1 MSSPKDTPFTKPNSE
16 SQYGKTPLESW
27 VGTVVSYDKQKEQIE
42 AGWGWRYK
50 VRIMGD
56 NTNSD
61 QITDEQL
68 SYAYVLLPTTAG
80 SGGAFK
86 MRSVRIS
93 QGDFVY
99 GVRGG
104 GAGAPTMILG
114 VFPRTKNQKKGK
126 GPNFINLSGFYGS
139 LNSDSEILDGEF
151 NEQTGPK
158 TPNTDPVGP
167 KNYNKAEQREPSDKS
182 EQLGV
187 TAVGDEDVDVE
198 KKLTPK
204 KMLLSL
210 KDYAKNLFK
219 GEDAVNSEENL
230 DKIIE
235 DAKSD
240 ESITNTEIEAAK
252 TAIKTSVKQ
261 NLIEEE
267 EAKKEEKELD
277 ELEVVN
283 VNDQGIIL
291 NSEAVRDGL
300 LTYVDGNGK
309 QFVKLTSP
317 SGDVK
322 FEPADEIRKSA
333 AKTAAYSDKIENED
347 DDVTFERVVDDDG
360 TITFTSSSQKTS
372 TSSSSVDIIYDEETN
387 TFTSTRV
394 TTSSETLSGLVVGSE
409 APKNDDDIK
418 LRLTQNSLTISKM
431 INLYDKVGNKEKSD
445 EAKKL
450 QKELK
455 NFIINDPSGYD
466 GSSLQAT
473 LKSKYG
479 GINY

>member
-114 VFPRTKNQKKGK
+114 VFPRTKNQKEGK

-187 TAVGDEDVDVE
+187 TAVGNEDVNVE
-198 KKLTPK
+198 AKLTPK
-204 KMLLSL
+204 KTIQSSQEYNEKVQKGEIAVKNEETLDNITEGALNGDIDPTVAIVATDSAV
-210 KDYAKNLFK
+210 KENIIEESVGNDIKKNLEEKKSEFK
-219 GEDAVNSEENL
+219 GEKMVEVKNPQGETILLKESVVEAGFSFASENK
-230 DKIIE
+230 D
-235 DAKSD
+235 D
-240 ESITNTEIEAAK
+240 
-252 TAIKTSVKQ
+252 
-261 NLIEEE
+261 
-267 EAKKEEKELD
+267 
-277 ELEVVN
+277 
-283 VNDQGIIL
+283 
-291 NSEAVRDGL
+291 
-300 LTYVDGNGK
+300 
-309 QFVKLTSP
+309 
-317 SGDVK
+317 
-322 FEPADEIRKSA
+322 
-333 AKTAAYSDKIENED
+333 ED
-347 DDVTFERVVDDDG
+347 DDVTFERVVDKDG
-360 TITFTSSSQKTS
+360 TITFKSSSEETV
-372 TSSSSVDIIYDEETN
+372 TGSSSVNITYDEETN
-387 TFTSTRV
+387 TFTSESV
-394 TTSSETLSGLVVGSE
+394 TTSSQTISGLVVGSQ
-409 APKNDDDIK
+409 APKNDTDIK
-418 LRLTQNSLTISKM
+418 LRLIQNQKRLNYFIK
-431 INLYDKVGNKEKSD
+431 LYNSPTFTGNREEKIA
-445 EAKKL
+445 EAKNYIKQL
-450 QKELK
+450 E
-455 NFIINDPSGYD
+455 NFENNPGDYN

-473 LKSKYG
+473 LKSKYDV
-479 GINY
+479 NY

>member
-42 AGWGWRYK
+42 SGWGWRYK

-114 VFPRTKNQKKGK
+114 VFPRTKNQKEGK

-151 NEQTGPK
+151 NEQTGPA
-158 TPNTDPVGP
+158 TPFTDPQGP
-167 KNYNKAEQREPSDKS
+167 KNYSKAEQREPSDKS

-187 TAVGDEDVDVE
+187 TPVGDENVNVE
-198 KKLTPK
+198 EKLTPK
-204 KMLLSL
+204 KNIQSSQEYNEKVQKGEIAVKNEETLDNITEGALNGDIDPTVAIVATDSAV
-210 KDYAKNLFK
+210 KENIIEESVGNDIKKNLEEKKNEFK
-219 GEDAVNSEENL
+219 GEKMVE
-230 DKIIE
+230 
-235 DAKSD
+235 
-240 ESITNTEIEAAK
+240 
-252 TAIKTSVKQ
+252 VK
-261 NLIEEE
+261 NP
-267 EAKKEEKELD
+267 KGD
-277 ELEVVN
+277 
-283 VNDQGIIL
+283 IIL
-291 NSEAVRDGL
+291 LPESVVEKGFSFASED
-300 LTYVDGNGK
+300 D
-309 QFVKLTSP
+309 
-317 SGDVK
+317 D
-322 FEPADEIRKSA
+322 
-333 AKTAAYSDKIENED
+333 ED
-347 DDVTFERVVDDDG
+347 DDVTFERVVDNDG
-360 TITFTSSSQKTS
+360 SITFKS
-372 TSSSSVDIIYDEETN
+372 TSKETKETVTGSSSVNITYDEETN
-387 TFTSTRV
+387 TFTSESV
-394 TTSSETLSGLVVGSE
+394 TTSSSTISGLVVGSE
-409 APKNDDDIK
+409 APKNDTDIK
-418 LRLTQNSLTISKM
+418 LRLIQNQKRLNYFID
-431 INLYDKVGNKEKSD
+431 LYNRPTYTGNKEEKIA
-445 EAKKL
+445 EAKNYIKQL
-450 QKELK
+450 D
-455 NFIINDPSGYD
+455 NFFENNPGDYN

-473 LKSKYG
+473 LKSKFNV
-479 GINY
+479 NY

>member
-1 MSSPKDTPFTKPNSE
+1 MSTPRDTPFSKPNSD

-27 VGTVVSYDKQKEQIE
+27 VGTVVSYDAQKEQIE
-42 AGWGWRYK
+42 SGWGWRYK

-114 VFPRTKNQKKGK
+114 VFPRTKNQKEGT
-126 GPNFINLSGFYGS
+126 GNFKNSTGFYGS

-151 NEQTGPK
+151 NEQTGPA
-158 TPNTDPVGP
+158 TPGTDPVGP

-204 KMLLSL
+204 KTIQSSQEYNEKVQKGEIAVKNEETLDNITEGALNGDIDPTVAIVATDSAV
-210 KDYAKNLFK
+210 KENIIEESVGNDIKKNLEEKKSEFK
-219 GEDAVNSEENL
+219 GEKMVEVKNPQGETILLKESVVEAGFSFASENK
-230 DKIIE
+230 D
-235 DAKSD
+235 D
-240 ESITNTEIEAAK
+240 
-252 TAIKTSVKQ
+252 
-261 NLIEEE
+261 
-267 EAKKEEKELD
+267 
-277 ELEVVN
+277 
-283 VNDQGIIL
+283 
-291 NSEAVRDGL
+291 
-300 LTYVDGNGK
+300 
-309 QFVKLTSP
+309 
-317 SGDVK
+317 
-322 FEPADEIRKSA
+322 
-333 AKTAAYSDKIENED
+333 ED
-347 DDVTFERVVDDDG
+347 DDVTFERVVDNDG
-360 TITFTSSSQKTS
+360 SITFKS
-372 TSSSSVDIIYDEETN
+372 TSKETKETVTGSSSVNITYDEETN
-387 TFTSTRV
+387 TFTSESV
-394 TTSSETLSGLVVGSE
+394 TTSSQTISGLVVGSE
-409 APKNDDDIK
+409 APKNDTDIK
-418 LRLTQNSLTISKM
+418 LRLIQNQKRLNYFIK
-431 INLYDKVGNKEKSD
+431 LYNSPTFTGNREEKIA
-445 EAKKL
+445 EAKNYIKQL
-450 QKELK
+450 E
-455 NFIINDPSGYD
+455 NFENNPGDYN

-473 LKSKYG
+473 LKSKYDV
-479 GINY
+479 NY

>member
-1 MSSPKDTPFTKPNSE
+1 MSTPRDTPFSKPNSD

-86 MRSVRIS
+86 LRSVRIS

-114 VFPRTKNQKKGK
+114 VFPRTKNQKQGK

-151 NEQTGPK
+151 NEQTGPG
-158 TPNTDPVGP
+158 TPGTDPVGP

-182 EQLGV
+182 KDLGV
-187 TAVGDEDVDVE
+187 IAGGDENVDVN

-210 KDYAKNLFK
+210 KDYAKNLFI

-235 DAKSD
+235 DVNKDKSR
-240 ESITNTEIEAAK
+240 TNTEIEVVK
-252 TAIKTSVKQ
+252 KAIDTSVNQ

-267 EAKKEEKELD
+267 EANNIKKEIDK
-277 ELEVVN
+277 LEVVN

-309 QFVKLTSP
+309 QFVKFTSS
-317 SGDVK
+317 SGEVT

-333 AKTAAYSDKIENED
+333 AKTAAYNDRIENED
-347 DDVTFERVVDDDG
+347 DDVTFERVVDNDG
-360 TITFTSSSQKTS
+360 TITFKSSPKETS
-372 TSSSSVDIIYDEETN
+372 TSSSSVNITYDEETN

-409 APKNDDDIK
+409 APKNDNDIK
-418 LRLTQNSLTISKM
+418 LRLVQNELRVQKM
-431 INLYDKVGNKEKSD
+431 IRLYEKVNLTEKVEI
-445 EAKKL
+445 AQRHL
-450 QKELK
+450 RELK
-455 NFIINDPSGYD
+455 TIDPTTYD
-466 GSSLQAT
+466 GSSLQAE
-473 LKSKYG
+473 LKSSYT
-479 GINY
+479 GIVY

>member
-27 VGTVVSYDKQKEQIE
+27 VGTVVSYDAQKEQIE
-42 AGWGWRYK
+42 SGWGWRYK

-114 VFPRTKNQKKGK
+114 VFPRTKNQKEGK

-158 TPNTDPVGP
+158 TPFTDPQGP
-167 KNYNKAEQREPSDKS
+167 KNYSKAEQREPSDKS

-187 TAVGDEDVDVE
+187 TPVGDENVNVE
-198 KKLTPK
+198 EKLTPK
-204 KMLLSL
+204 KNIQSSQEYNEKVQKGEIAVKNEETLDNITEGALNGDIDPTVAIVATDSAV
-210 KDYAKNLFK
+210 KENIIEESVGNDIKKNLEEKKNEFK
-219 GEDAVNSEENL
+219 GEKMVE
-230 DKIIE
+230 
-235 DAKSD
+235 
-240 ESITNTEIEAAK
+240 
-252 TAIKTSVKQ
+252 VK
-261 NLIEEE
+261 NP
-267 EAKKEEKELD
+267 KGD
-277 ELEVVN
+277 
-283 VNDQGIIL
+283 IIL
-291 NSEAVRDGL
+291 LPESVVEKGFSFASED
-300 LTYVDGNGK
+300 D
-309 QFVKLTSP
+309 
-317 SGDVK
+317 D
-322 FEPADEIRKSA
+322 
-333 AKTAAYSDKIENED
+333 ED
-347 DDVTFERVVDDDG
+347 DDVTFERVVDNDG
-360 TITFTSSSQKTS
+360 SITFKS
-372 TSSSSVDIIYDEETN
+372 TSKETKETVTGSSSVNITYDEETN
-387 TFTSTRV
+387 TFTSESV
-394 TTSSETLSGLVVGSE
+394 TTSSQTISGLVVGSE
-409 APKNDDDIK
+409 APKNDTDIK
-418 LRLTQNSLTISKM
+418 LRLIQNQKRLNYFID
-431 INLYDKVGNKEKSD
+431 LYNRPTYTGNKEEKIA
-445 EAKKL
+445 EAKNYIKQL
-450 QKELK
+450 D
-455 NFIINDPSGYD
+455 NFFENNPGDYN

-473 LKSKYG
+473 LKSKFNV
-479 GINY
+479 NY

>member
-114 VFPRTKNQKKGK
+114 VFPRTKNQKEGK

-151 NEQTGPK
+151 NEQTGPA
-158 TPNTDPVGP
+158 TPFTDPQGP
-167 KNYNKAEQREPSDKS
+167 KNYSKAEQREPSDKS

-187 TAVGDEDVDVE
+187 TPVGDENVNVE
-198 KKLTPK
+198 EKLTPK
-204 KMLLSL
+204 KNIQSSQEYNEKVQKGEIAVKNEETLDNITEGALNGDIDPTVAIVATDSAV
-210 KDYAKNLFK
+210 KENIIEESVGNDIKKNLEEKKSEFK
-219 GEDAVNSEENL
+219 GENMVEVKNPKGETILLKESVVEAGFSFASEE
-230 DKIIE
+230 E
-235 DAKSD
+235 
-240 ESITNTEIEAAK
+240 
-252 TAIKTSVKQ
+252 
-261 NLIEEE
+261 
-267 EAKKEEKELD
+267 
-277 ELEVVN
+277 
-283 VNDQGIIL
+283 
-291 NSEAVRDGL
+291 
-300 LTYVDGNGK
+300 
-309 QFVKLTSP
+309 
-317 SGDVK
+317 
-322 FEPADEIRKSA
+322 
-333 AKTAAYSDKIENED
+333 
-347 DDVTFERVVDDDG
+347 DDVTFERVVDNDG
-360 TITFTSSSQKTS
+360 SITFKS
-372 TSSSSVDIIYDEETN
+372 TSKETKETVTGSSSVNITYDEETN
-387 TFTSTRV
+387 TFTSESV
-394 TTSSETLSGLVVGSE
+394 TTSSQTISGLVVGSE
-409 APKNDDDIK
+409 APKNDTDIK
-418 LRLTQNSLTISKM
+418 LRLIQNQKRLNYFID
-431 INLYDKVGNKEKSD
+431 LYNRPTYTGNKEEKIA
-445 EAKKL
+445 EAKNYIKQL
-450 QKELK
+450 D
-455 NFIINDPSGYD
+455 NFFENNPGDYN

-473 LKSKYG
+473 LKSKFNV
-479 GINY
+479 NY

>member
-114 VFPRTKNQKKGK
+114 VFPRTKNQKEGT
-126 GPNFINLSGFYGS
+126 GNFKNSTGFYGS

-151 NEQTGPK
+151 NEQTGPA
-158 TPNTDPVGP
+158 TPGTDPVGP

-204 KMLLSL
+204 KTIQSSQEYNEKVQKGEIAVKNEETLDNITEGALNGDIDPTVAIVATNSAVEENIIEESVGNDI
-210 KDYAKNLFK
+210 KKNLEEKKSEFK
-219 GEDAVNSEENL
+219 GEKMVEVKNPKGETILLKESVVEAGFSFASENK
-230 DKIIE
+230 D
-235 DAKSD
+235 D
-240 ESITNTEIEAAK
+240 
-252 TAIKTSVKQ
+252 
-261 NLIEEE
+261 
-267 EAKKEEKELD
+267 
-277 ELEVVN
+277 
-283 VNDQGIIL
+283 
-291 NSEAVRDGL
+291 
-300 LTYVDGNGK
+300 
-309 QFVKLTSP
+309 
-317 SGDVK
+317 
-322 FEPADEIRKSA
+322 
-333 AKTAAYSDKIENED
+333 ED
-347 DDVTFERVVDDDG
+347 DDVTFERVVDNKG
-360 TITFTSSSQKTS
+360 NITFKSSSKETV
-372 TSSSSVDIIYDEETN
+372 TGSSSVSITYDEETN
-387 TFTSTRV
+387 TFTSESV
-394 TTSSETLSGLVVGSE
+394 TTSSQTISGLVVGSE
-409 APKNDDDIK
+409 APKNDTDIK
-418 LRLTQNSLTISKM
+418 LRLIQNQKRLNYFID
-431 INLYDKVGNKEKSD
+431 LYSRPTYTGNREEKIA
-445 EAKKL
+445 EAKNYIKQL
-450 QKELK
+450 E
-455 NFIINDPSGYD
+455 NFENNPGDYD

-473 LKSKYG
+473 LKSKYYV
-479 GINY
+479 NY

>member
-114 VFPRTKNQKKGK
+114 VFPRTKNQEEGKGK
-126 GPNFINLSGFYGS
+126 FKNLTGFYGS

-151 NEQTGPK
+151 NEQTGPA
-158 TPNTDPVGP
+158 TPGTDPVGP

-204 KMLLSL
+204 KTIQSSQEYNEKVQKGEIAVKNEETLDNITEGALNGDIDPTVAIVATNSAVEENIIEESVGNDI
-210 KDYAKNLFK
+210 KKNLEEKKSEFK
-219 GEDAVNSEENL
+219 GEKMVEVKNPKGETILLKESVVEAGFSFASENK
-230 DKIIE
+230 D
-235 DAKSD
+235 D
-240 ESITNTEIEAAK
+240 
-252 TAIKTSVKQ
+252 
-261 NLIEEE
+261 
-267 EAKKEEKELD
+267 
-277 ELEVVN
+277 
-283 VNDQGIIL
+283 
-291 NSEAVRDGL
+291 
-300 LTYVDGNGK
+300 
-309 QFVKLTSP
+309 
-317 SGDVK
+317 
-322 FEPADEIRKSA
+322 
-333 AKTAAYSDKIENED
+333 ED
-347 DDVTFERVVDDDG
+347 DDVTFERVVDNDG
-360 TITFTSSSQKTS
+360 TITFKSSSKETV
-372 TSSSSVDIIYDEETN
+372 TGSSSVNITYDEETN
-387 TFTSTRV
+387 TFTSETV
-394 TTSSETLSGLVVGSE
+394 TTSSQRISGLVVGSE
-409 APKNDDDIK
+409 APKNDTDII
-418 LRLTQNSLTISKM
+418 LRLIQNQKRLNYFID
-431 INLYDKVGNKEKSD
+431 LYSRPTYTGNREEKIA
-445 EAKKL
+445 EAKNYIK
-450 QKELK
+450 QLK
-455 NFIINDPSGYD
+455 NFENNPGDYN

-473 LKSKYG
+473 LKSKYSV
-479 GINY
+479 NY

>member
-114 VFPRTKNQKKGK
+114 VFPRTKNQEEGK

-204 KMLLSL
+204 KTIQSSQEYNEKVQKGEIAVKNEETLDNITEGALNGDIDPTVAIVATDSAV
-210 KDYAKNLFK
+210 KENIIEESVGNDIKKNLEEKKSEFK
-219 GEDAVNSEENL
+219 GEKMVEVKNPQGETILLKESVVEAGFSFASENK
-230 DKIIE
+230 D
-235 DAKSD
+235 D
-240 ESITNTEIEAAK
+240 
-252 TAIKTSVKQ
+252 
-261 NLIEEE
+261 
-267 EAKKEEKELD
+267 
-277 ELEVVN
+277 
-283 VNDQGIIL
+283 
-291 NSEAVRDGL
+291 
-300 LTYVDGNGK
+300 
-309 QFVKLTSP
+309 
-317 SGDVK
+317 
-322 FEPADEIRKSA
+322 
-333 AKTAAYSDKIENED
+333 ED
-347 DDVTFERVVDDDG
+347 DDVTFERVVDKDG
-360 TITFTSSSQKTS
+360 TITFKSSSEETV
-372 TSSSSVDIIYDEETN
+372 TGSSSVNITYDEETN
-387 TFTSTRV
+387 TFTSESV
-394 TTSSETLSGLVVGSE
+394 TTSSQTISGLVVGSQ
-409 APKNDDDIK
+409 APKNDTDIK
-418 LRLTQNSLTISKM
+418 LRLIQNQKRLNYFIK
-431 INLYDKVGNKEKSD
+431 LYNSPTFTGNREEKIA
-445 EAKKL
+445 EAKNYIKQL
-450 QKELK
+450 E
-455 NFIINDPSGYD
+455 NFENNPGDYN

-473 LKSKYG
+473 LKSKYDV
-479 GINY
+479 NY